1 MLALSLASFFVFG
14 VVLVLLGANQADLA
28 ADLGLD
34 LARSGLLVAA
44 LSLGLG
50 VGVVGSGPLIDRRPR
65 RPIFVA
71 ATLVAA
77 LALLL
82 VDASMGFARAFLHVA
97 LFGLGMGVYETLLN
111 AAIGE
116 RYRERSTRPLVFAHA
131 AATLGAMLGA
141 PAIGWIAKQS
151 HWVESF
157 QWTGAAHLALVA
169 GALVVRFP
177 APVRAP
183 ETGAALERSAP
194 LSLGL
199 LPFAIIAFAYVG
211 IESALTI
218 FAVPYASDALQLGAD
233 RGRSAISAFWF
244 GLLAARLALLAVR
257 SRIDTRYLVAAG
269 LLGSAA
275 LGAGIGLGWR
285 QPELVFA
292 SVGVALG
299 LVFPLM
305 IALAGERF
313 RDARATAIGLVAGAG
328 ALGGFALPWLHG
340 ALGDRAGVTAALAS
354 LALWSL
360 VIAAAAR
367 AARRGDST

>member
-1 MLALSLASFFVFG
+1 LLALSLASFFLFG

-71 ATLVAA
+71 AALVAA

-97 LFGLGMGVYETLLN
+97 LVGLGMGVYETLLN

-116 RYRERSTRPLVFAHA
+116 RYRERSAKPLVLAHA
-131 AATLGAMLGA
+131 AATLGAMLGPLA
-141 PAIGWIAKQS
+141 VAWIAMER

-157 QWTGAAHLALVA
+157 QWTGAAHLVLVA

-177 APVRAP
+177 GPQRMR
-183 ETGAALERSAP
+183 ETGAAAEPAAP

-199 LPFAIIAFAYVG
+199 LPFAVMGFAYVG

-218 FAVPYASDALQLGAD
+218 FAVPYTSALDLGTG
-233 RGRSAISAFWF
+233 RGRSAISALWF
-244 GLLAARLALLAVR
+244 GLLAARLALLAAR
-257 SRIDTRYLVAAG
+257 GRIDTRYLVGAG
-269 LLGSAA
+269 VLGSAA
-275 LGAGIGLGWR
+275 LGVGIGLGWR

-305 IALAGERF
+305 IALAGELF
-313 RDARATAIGLVAGAG
+313 RDARATAVGLVAGAG
-328 ALGGFALPWLHG
+328 ALGGFAIPWLHG
-340 ALGDRAGVTAALAS
+340 AIGDRVGVAPALAS
-354 LALWSL
+354 LALWSV
-360 VIAAAAR
+360 VIAATAR

>member
-14 VVLVLLGANQADLA
+14 VCLVLLGANQADLA
-28 ADLGLD
+28 AALGLD

-50 VGVVGSGPLIDRRPR
+50 IGVVGSGPLIDRWPR
-65 RPIFVA
+65 RPLFVA
-71 ATLVAA
+71 ATLISA

-97 LFGLGMGVYETLLN
+97 LVGLGMGVYETLLN

-116 RYRERSTRPLVFAHA
+116 RFREHSAKPLVFVHA
-131 AATLGAMLGA
+131 AATLGGMLGA
-141 PAIGWIAKQS
+141 PAIGWIAS
-151 HWVESF
+151 HHHWIESF
-157 QWTGAAHLALVA
+157 QWTGAIQLVLIA

-177 APVRAP
+177 APPRTHQPTAAP
-183 ETGAALERSAP
+183 EAAAP
-194 LSLGL
+194 LSLAL
-199 LPFAIIAFAYVG
+199 LPFAIIGFGYVG
-211 IESALTI
+211 IETAMTI
-218 FAVPYASDALQLGAD
+218 FAVPYATDALQLGAE

-244 GLLAARLALLAVR
+244 GLFAARLALLLVR
-257 SRIDTRYLVAAG
+257 GRIDTRYLVASG

-275 LGAGIGLGWR
+275 LAAGIGLGWR
-285 QPELVFA
+285 QSELVFA

-299 LVFPLM
+299 IVFPLM

-328 ALGGFALPWLHG
+328 ALGGFAIPWLHG
-340 ALGDRAGVTAALAS
+340 AIGDRAGVAVALAS
-354 LALWSL
+354 LAFWSL
-360 VIAAAAR
+360 VMAAAAR